1 MNRNQYIMYG
11 SPEYEPDY
19 KRKSQHVMPTLIWCG
34 TMLYYFCFYI
44 SYTSPN
50 DQQYACWAY
59 PFGSYDS

>member
-1 MNRNQYIMYG
+1 MYG
-11 SPEYEPDY
+11 SPEYDPDY
-19 KRKSQHVMPTLIWCG
+19 KRKMQHVAPTLFWCG
-34 TMLYYFCFYI
+34 TMLHYFIFYI